1 MSRLNYTESEMLH
14 AINAVENGMSISM
27 AAKKFNVPRMTLS
40 DKSKG
45 KTPIIRKLGPS
56 SVLSESEEALLAK
69 WILHLGDIGFP
80 VSKDQLFDSVQMIIK
95 RLEKPNP
102 FAEGRPGRHWYEAF
116 MKRHPELSA
125 RVSQNLTKTRAGVS
139 ESNIKNWFSEIKIY
153 FEGNGLM
160 DIIQNSP
167 RRIFNC
173 DETAFFL
180 SPPSNTVIVR
190 KGQKIV
196 HNIINSEEKEC
207 ITTLIMGN
215 AAGELAPPMVVI
227 SLKRIPKT
235 FTESVPAS
243 WAVGRSDNGWM
254 TGETFY
260 EYIANV
266 FHPWLIKNQIDFP
279 VILYLDGH
287 VSHLTLALSEFCSE
301 NKIELIALYPNSTH
315 FLQPMDVAVFH
326 PLKNAWKKEVYNW
339 RINNSATRLKRDNFC
354 PLLDTVLK
362 STTLKNGFRAC
373 GLFLSILTQSHI
385 LKQGTVKESRNHKKK

>member
-173 DETAFFL
+173 DETAFF
-180 SPPSNTVIVR
+180 
-190 KGQKIV
+190 
-196 HNIINSEEKEC
+196 
-207 ITTLIMGN
+207 
-215 AAGELAPPMVVI
+215 
-227 SLKRIPKT
+227 
-235 FTESVPAS
+235 
-243 WAVGRSDNGWM
+243 
-254 TGETFY
+254 
-260 EYIANV
+260 
-266 FHPWLIKNQIDFP
+266 
-279 VILYLDGH
+279 
-287 VSHLTLALSEFCSE
+287 
-301 NKIELIALYPNSTH
+301 
-315 FLQPMDVAVFH
+315 
-326 PLKNAWKKEVYNW
+326 
-339 RINNSATRLKRDNFC
+339 
-354 PLLDTVLK
+354 
-362 STTLKNGFRAC
+362 
-373 GLFLSILTQSHI
+373 
-385 LKQGTVKESRNHKKK
+385 

>member
-1 MSRLNYTESEMLH
+1 M
-14 AINAVENGMSISM
+14 
-27 AAKKFNVPRMTLS
+27 
-40 DKSKG
+40 
-45 KTPIIRKLGPS
+45 
-56 SVLSESEEALLAK
+56 
-69 WILHLGDIGFP
+69 
-80 VSKDQLFDSVQMIIK
+80 
-95 RLEKPNP
+95 
-102 FAEGRPGRHWYEAF
+102 
-116 MKRHPELSA
+116 
-125 RVSQNLTKTRAGVS
+125 
-139 ESNIKNWFSEIKIY
+139 
-153 FEGNGLM
+153 
-160 DIIQNSP
+160 
-167 RRIFNC
+167 
-173 DETAFFL
+173 
-180 SPPSNTVIVR
+180 
-190 KGQKIV
+190 

-362 STTLKNGFRAC
+362 SSIKSTTLKNGFRAC
-373 GLFLSILTQSHI
+373 GLFPFDFNAITYFKTRNSEGKSQPQKEISGNLENMSKHLEFIQSQIGTEKLALFNSSGITWNGNIKDSSLFYFWLDIKNRIAGDQSDNIVAEKETHSQLTLPIGSELEQHLADSEILCFDKNMIST
-385 LKQGTVKESRNHKKK
+385 LNESMTHGK